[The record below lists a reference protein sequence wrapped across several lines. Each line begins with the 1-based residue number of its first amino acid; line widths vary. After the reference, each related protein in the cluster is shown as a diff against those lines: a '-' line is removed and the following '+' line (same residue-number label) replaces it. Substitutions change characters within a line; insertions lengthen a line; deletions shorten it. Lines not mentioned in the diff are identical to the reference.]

1 MHFEFEVAAAT
12 AAASNARRRLVVA
25 TQHHSRLRLRCRL
38 RLVAR
43 KVSVHPLR
51 GYDSV
56 APREDDETVRGQ
68 VGRVEPMTPPPVGRG
83 QGAVVSTCMQVGR
96 VELMTTPPK
105 LAPKAALD
113 ARLLCEHVVKREPE
127 PIPQV
132 RRVVYAGAGER
143 VLQEG
148 AQVAERLGLA
158 VEEVEQDVAPVEQ
171 EANWIYEHRGCYV

>member
-1 MHFEFEVAAAT
+1 MHLELEVAAAAA
-12 AAASNARRRLVVA
+12 AAASTARRRQVVA
-25 TQHHSRLRLRCRL
+25 TQHHSRLRFRCRF
-38 RLVAR
+38 RLMAH

-56 APREDDETVRGQ
+56 APGEDDETVRGQ
-68 VGRVEPMTPPPVGRG
+68 VGRVEP
-83 QGAVVSTCMQVGR
+83 
-96 VELMTTPPK
+96 MTTPPK

-143 VLQEG
+143 MVQEG

-158 VEEVEQDVAPVEQ
+158 VEEVEHDVAPVEQ
-171 EANWIYEHRGCYV
+171 EANRVYEHRGCYV